1 MMRLL
6 SLIGLAAVLPA
17 AALAANL
24 QSHCIALANAHPDL
38 HYASLGQ
45 GLERDEVRLNYIGH
59 STYLIE
65 TASGLSI
72 ATDYTGY
79 VGPGVVPDV
88 VTMNHAHSSHW
99 TPSPDPAIPHVLEGW
114 GDGVNPAEHRLEL
127 GDEVLIRNVPTDI
140 RSAYGREAHG
150 NSIFIF
156 EMAGL
161 CIGHLGHLHHEP
173 SESQYA
179 AMGRLDVVMA
189 PVDGGMT
196 LPLPDMIR
204 VLKRVKAQLVL
215 PMHWFGDYTLSE
227 FLAGMADEF
236 EIINEGEVSTIVS
249 LRDLPR
255 QPTVRV
261 LMPRYVVNTPNV
273 LP

>member
-1 MMRLL
+1 MRDWIVAGILCT
-6 SLIGLAAVLPA
+6 LALPA
-17 AALAANL
+17 AAANL
-24 QSHCIALANAHPDL
+24 QSHCIALANLDPDL
-38 HYASLGQ
+38 HYAALGD
-45 GLERDEVRLNYIGH
+45 GLETDEVRLNYIGH

-72 ATDYTGY
+72 ATDFTGY
-79 VGPGVVPDV
+79 AGPGVTPDV

-99 TPSPDPAIPHVLEGW
+99 TPFPDPAIRNVLEGW
-114 GDGVNPAEHRLEL
+114 GDGVTPNQHHLEL
-127 GDEVLIRNVPTDI
+127 GDEVLIRNVATDI
-140 RSAYGREAHG
+140 RSGSGREAFG

-173 SESQYA
+173 SDSQYA

-215 PMHWFGDYTLSE
+215 PIHWFGGYTLE
-227 FLAGMADEF
+227 TFLVGMSDEF
-236 EIINEGEVSTIVS
+236 EIENDGEASTIVS
-249 LRDLPR
+249 LRNLPR
-255 QPTVRV
+255 KPTIRV
-261 LMPRYVVNTPNV
+261 LQPRFVVNTPSV

>member
-1 MMRLL
+1 MREWIFAGIICT
-6 SLIGLAAVLPA
+6 IGLPA
-17 AALAANL
+17 AAANL
-24 QSHCIALANAHPDL
+24 QSHCIALAGMDPDI
-38 HYASLGQ
+38 HYAALGD
-45 GLERDEVRLNYIGH
+45 GLEPDEVRLNYIGH

-65 TASGLSI
+65 TASGLSM
-72 ATDYTGY
+72 ATDFTGY
-79 VGPGVVPDV
+79 AGPGVTPDV

-99 TPSPDPAIPHVLEGW
+99 TATPDPAIPHVLQGW

-140 RSAYGREAHG
+140 RSGGGREVHG

-215 PMHWFGDYTLSE
+215 PMHWFGSYTLE
-227 FLAGMADEF
+227 AFLLGMSDEF
-236 EIINEGEVSTIVS
+236 VIVNEGEASTIVS

-255 QPTVRV
+255 RPTIRV
-261 LMPRYVVNTPNV
+261 LEPRYVVNSPTV